1 MNPEQWRKIREIF
14 EAASDRPVGERAEFI
29 AQACAGD
36 EETRQRVE
44 AMLAADAQENLLID
58 RPAWEAGG
66 SLITSLAGA
75 EDPQTFSG
83 EEIGDYR
90 LMEELGRGGMGTVCL
105 AYDTRLKRKAAL
117 KILPSRLINN
127 PERVRR
133 FQREARAAS
142 ALNHPNIITI
152 YDFGQEN
159 GRNYIASEFVEGRTL
174 RTYVGD
180 PALTLNEIIDVAV
193 QVARALEAA
202 HSAGIV
208 HRDIKPENIVVRP
221 DGYVKVLDFGLAKLT
236 ERESSDATD
245 AEDISWRG
253 QDFET
258 QAGMVLGTV
267 NYMSPEQARGHA
279 VDGRSDLFSLGVV
292 LYELIAG
299 RRPFEGKTWNHT
311 LLQIM
316 DREAAPIQRF
326 AKGAPAA
333 LQQVLSRVLAN
344 DRERRYQTAR
354 ELLEDLERLQGELA
368 ANTRVERVKA
378 RRTRK
383 GREQMTVAEGNEAIA
398 TDEGVRYTVTGA
410 VSPITRVTRSKLTAA
425 LSVVTLAAAAAYW
438 LFVGAIRP
446 GGPALTDKDTILL
459 ADFVNTTGDAVFDGT
474 LKQGLVVQLE
484 QSPYLNIFPE
494 ERARE
499 TLRMMERSP
508 DDRITREVGRE
519 ICQRRGI
526 KALLVGMIATLGR
539 NYVITLEAVNSQTGE
554 GIAHQQTEAEGKE
567 QVLKA
572 LGQAATAMR
581 EHLGESLASIRKF
594 DAPIE
599 QATTSSL
606 EAFKDYTIGMEFR
619 LKGQYAQAA
628 PPLKRAIERDSQF
641 ALAYEQI
648 GTTYRD
654 LRNIAL
660 GNQYLTR
667 AYELRDRVSER
678 ERITI
683 SATFFRYITGEID
696 KRVETTLLLTQTYP
710 QDLYGHHLH
719 GNSLVIAGDYEQAAE
734 AYRAALRLDADN
746 SLSRANL
753 SLSLIGLN
761 RFDEAQEIIEEGL
774 ARHLD
779 SPNFRNRLYLIAFL
793 KGDTESMG
801 RQADWFTG
809 RPDEYQIRE
818 WQARSFA
825 FAGMRR
831 QASAL
836 FAHAAALAEA
846 RGLRAEK
853 ARILATEANMNAGF
867 GMTQLAEKQA
877 SLVLARL
884 EKENIAA
891 EELQPSLIQQLDS
904 PSLAW
909 TLALC
914 GETRRAQ
921 SLAEDYA
928 RKMPLNTMHN
938 SVWLP
943 LVRATIESKRNP
955 PVGPDRVVQ
964 LLQATQRY
972 ESALSFRPAWVRGQA
987 YLQAKNG
994 TLATA
999 EFQRIIDH
1007 RGWDVLSQL
1016 WPLAHLGLAR
1026 AQVLQGDLAKGRT
1039 TYESFFQLWTN
1050 ADAELPI
1057 LIEAKREY
1065 RRLGGGRSSQLK
1077 HLK

>member
-14 EAASDRPVGERAEFI
+14 EAASDRPADERAEFI

-36 EETRQRVE
+36 EETRRRVE
-44 AMLAADAQENLLID
+44 AMLAADARDNLLMD

-66 SLITSLAGA
+66 ALMASLADL
-75 EDPQTFSG
+75 EDTQSFIG
-83 EEIGDYR
+83 EEIGVYR

-117 KILPSRLINN
+117 KILRTQLIND

-159 GRNYIASEFVEGRTL
+159 GRDYIASEFVEGRTL
-174 RTYVGD
+174 RAYVGD
-180 PALTLNEIIDVAV
+180 PGLTLNEIIDVAV

-208 HRDIKPENIVVRP
+208 HRDIKPENIVLRP

-236 ERESSDATD
+236 ERESGDDKA
-245 AEDISWRG
+245 AESASWRV
-253 QDFET
+253 DFET

-267 NYMSPEQARGHA
+267 NYMSPEQARGQT

-299 RRPFEGKTWNHT
+299 RRPFVGKTWNHT
-311 LLQIM
+311 LLAIM
-316 DREAAPIQRF
+316 DTEPAPIQRF

-333 LQQVLSRVLAN
+333 LQQVLSRALAN
-344 DRERRYQTAR
+344 NRERRYQTAR
-354 ELLEDLERLQGELA
+354 ELLDDLEALQGELA
-368 ANTRVERVKA
+368 TNTRVERVRA

-383 GREQMTVAEGNEAIA
+383 GREQMTVVGGDVAIA
-398 TDEGVRYTVTGA
+398 TDEGVRYGVTGA
-410 VSPITRVTRSKLTAA
+410 VSPITRLKRRKLTAA
-425 LSVVTLAAAAAYW
+425 LAVVTLATAAVSWY
-438 LFVGAIRP
+438 FGGAISR

-499 TLRMMERSP
+499 TLRLMERSP
-508 DDRITREVGRE
+508 DDRVTREIGRE

-526 KALLVGMIATLGR
+526 KALLVGTIVSLGR
-539 NYVITLEAVNSQTGE
+539 NYVIALEAVNSQTGE
-554 GIAHQQTEAEGKE
+554 AIAHQQTEAEGKE

-572 LGQAATAMR
+572 LGRAATAMR
-581 EHLGESLASIRKF
+581 AHLGESLASIRKF
-594 DAPIE
+594 DAPIG
-599 QATTSSL
+599 QATTASL
-606 EAFKDYTIGMEFR
+606 EAFKDYTIGIEFR
-619 LKGQYAQAA
+619 KKGQYAQAA
-628 PPLKRAIERDSQF
+628 PPLKRAIERDSEF
-641 ALAYEQI
+641 ALAYEQL

-654 LRNIAL
+654 LRNLAL

-683 SATFFRYITGEID
+683 SATFFRHITGEID

-719 GNSLVIAGDYEQAAE
+719 GNSLMIAGDYEQATE
-734 AYRAALRLDADN
+734 AYRAALRLDADY

-753 SLSLIGLN
+753 ALALIGLN
-761 RFDEAQEIIEEGL
+761 RFDEAQEVIEEGL
-774 ARHLD
+774 ARQLD
-779 SPNFRNRLYLIAFL
+779 SAGFRNRLYLIAFL
-793 KGDTESMG
+793 KGDAESMG
-801 RQADWFTG
+801 SQAEWFTG

-818 WQARSFA
+818 LQARSFA
-825 FAGMRR
+825 FAGRRR
-831 QASAL
+831 QASTL
-836 FAHAAALAEA
+836 FAQAAALAEA
-846 RGLRAEK
+846 RDLHAEK
-853 ARILATEANMNAGF
+853 ARILATEANMNAAF

-877 SLVLARL
+877 ALVLSRL
-884 EKENIAA
+884 EKQDIAS

-904 PSLAW
+904 PPLAW

-928 RKMPLNTMHN
+928 RHMPLNTMHN

-943 LVRATIESKRNP
+943 LVRATIELKRNP
-955 PVGPDRVVQ
+955 AGPERAAQ
-964 LLQATQRY
+964 LLQAAQRY
-972 ESALSFRPAWVRGQA
+972 EPALSFRPAWVRGQS

-994 TLATA
+994 TLAAA

-1007 RGWDVLSQL
+1007 RGWDVLSLL

-1026 AQVLQGDLAKGRT
+1026 AEVLQGDVAHGLTA
-1039 TYESFFQLWTN
+1039 YESFFRLWN
-1050 ADAELPI
+1050 DADVELPI

-1065 RRLGGGRSSQLK
+1065 KRLEVGRPSR
-1077 HLK
+1077 

>member
-14 EAASDRPVGERAEFI
+14 EGASDRPPSERAQFI

-36 EETRQRVE
+36 EETRRRVE
-44 AMLAADAQENLLID
+44 AMLDADARDNLLVD
-58 RPAWEAGG
+58 RPAWEV
-66 SLITSLAGA
+66 GA
-75 EDPQTFSG
+75 ELIAGDPEDTLSFNG
-83 EEIGDYR
+83 EEIGGYR
-90 LMEELGRGGMGTVCL
+90 VIDEVGRGGMGTVYL

-174 RTYVGD
+174 RAYIGD
-180 PALTLNEIIDVAV
+180 PDLTLNEIIDVAV
-193 QVARALEAA
+193 QVARALGAA
-202 HSAGIV
+202 HSAGII

-236 ERESSDATD
+236 ERESGDDNTIEDA
-245 AEDISWRG
+245 SWRG
-253 QDFET
+253 MDFET

-267 NYMSPEQARGHA
+267 NYMSPEQARGQT
-279 VDGRSDLFSLGVV
+279 VDRRSDLFSFGVV

-299 RRPFEGKTWNHT
+299 RRPFVGKTWNHT
-311 LLQIM
+311 LLAIM
-316 DREAAPIQRF
+316 DTEPPPIQRF

-333 LQQVLSRVLAN
+333 LQRVLGRALAN

-354 ELLEDLERLQGELA
+354 ELLDDLEALQGELA
-368 ANTRVERVKA
+368 ANTRVERIKA

-383 GREQMTVAEGNEAIA
+383 GMQLTVAEGGVAIA
-398 TDEGVRYTVTGA
+398 TEEGMRYGTTDE
-410 VSPITRVTRSKLTAA
+410 VSPITRLKRPKLAA
-425 LSVVTLAAAAAYW
+425 ATLAVVTLIAATAYW
-438 LFVGAIRP
+438 YF
-446 GGPALTDKDTILL
+446 GGSMLRAAPALTDKDTILL
-459 ADFVNTTGDAVFDGT
+459 ADFVNTTGDAVFDDT

-499 TLRMMERSP
+499 TLKTMERP
-508 DDRITREVGRE
+508 ADDRITREVGRE

-526 KALLVGMIATLGR
+526 KALLVGTINSLGR
-539 NYVITLEAVNSQTGE
+539 NYVITLEAVNSQSGE
-554 GIAHQQTEAEGKE
+554 AIAHQQTEAEGKE
-567 QVLKA
+567 QVLRA
-572 LGQAATAMR
+572 LGRAATEMR

-599 QATTSSL
+599 QATTASL
-606 EAFKDYTIGMEFR
+606 EAFKDYTTGIEFR
-619 LKGQYAQAA
+619 KKGQYAQAA
-628 PPLKRAIERDSQF
+628 APLKRAIERDSEF
-641 ALAYEQI
+641 ALAYEQL

-654 LRNIAL
+654 LRNLAL
-660 GNQYLTR
+660 GNMYLTR
-667 AYELRDRVSER
+667 AYELRARVSER

-683 SATFFRYITGEID
+683 AATFFRHITGEID

-719 GNSLVIAGDYEQAAE
+719 GNSLMIAGDYEQAAK
-734 AYRAALRLDADN
+734 AYGDALRLDADY

-753 SLSLIGLN
+753 SLALIGLN
-761 RFDEAQEIIEEGL
+761 RFDEAQEVIDQGM

-779 SPNFRNRLYLIAFL
+779 SAGFRNRLYLIAFL
-793 KGDTESMG
+793 KGDGESMQ
-801 RQADWFTG
+801 RQAEWFTG
-809 RPDEYQIRE
+809 RQDEYQMRE
-818 WQARSFA
+818 LQARSAA
-825 FAGMRR
+825 FAGRRR
-831 QASAL
+831 QAAAL
-836 FAHAAALAEA
+836 FAQAAALAES
-846 RGLRAEK
+846 RGLEAER

-867 GMTQLAEKQA
+867 GMTQLAVKQA
-877 SLVLARL
+877 TLVLSSL
-884 EKENIAA
+884 EKENIAN

-904 PSLAW
+904 PPLAW

-914 GETRRAQ
+914 GETKRAQ
-921 SLAEDYA
+921 SLAEEHA
-928 RKMPLNTMHN
+928 RDIPLNTMHN

-943 LVRATIESKRNP
+943 LVRATVELNRNAAT
-955 PVGPDRVVQ
+955 GQEKAVQ
-964 LLQATQRY
+964 LLQAAQRY
-972 ESALSFRPAWVRGQA
+972 EPALSFRPAWVRGQA
-987 YLQAKNG
+987 HLQAKNG
-994 TLATA
+994 TLAAA
-999 EFQRIIDH
+999 EFQRIVDH
-1007 RGWDVLSQL
+1007 RGWDVLSPL

-1026 AQVLQGDLAKGRT
+1026 AVVLQGDLAKGRAI
-1039 TYESFFQLWTN
+1039 YESFFRLWKD

-1057 LIEAKREY
+1057 LIEAKKEY
-1065 RRLGGGRSSQLK
+1065 QRLEVARLGN
-1077 HLK
+1077 

>member
-1 MNPEQWRKIREIF
+1 MTPEQWRKIRALF
-14 EAASDRPVGERAEFI
+14 EAASDRPADDRAEFI
-29 AQACAGD
+29 ARASAGD
-36 EETRQRVE
+36 EETRRRVE
-44 AMLAADAQENLLID
+44 AMLAADGRDDLLMD

-66 SLITSLAGA
+66 SLIGSLAGL
-75 EDPQTFSG
+75 EDTQSFSG
-83 EEIGDYR
+83 EEIGVYR

-105 AYDTRLKRKAAL
+105 AYDTRLKRKAAV
-117 KILPSRLINN
+117 KILRSQLINS

-159 GRNYIASEFVEGRTL
+159 GRDYIASEFVEGSTL
-174 RTYVGD
+174 RAYVGD
-180 PALTLNEIIDVAV
+180 PGLSLNEIIDVAV

-208 HRDIKPENIVVRP
+208 HRDIKPENIVLRP

-236 ERESSDATD
+236 ERDSGDHKAAESA
-245 AEDISWRG
+245 SWRV
-253 QDFET
+253 DFET

-267 NYMSPEQARGHA
+267 NYMSPEQARGQT

-299 RRPFEGKTWNHT
+299 RRPFVGKTWNHT
-311 LLQIM
+311 MLAIM
-316 DREAAPIQRF
+316 DSEPAPIQRL
-326 AKGAPAA
+326 AKGTPAS
-333 LQQVLSRVLAN
+333 LQQVLSRALAN
-344 DRERRYQTAR
+344 NRERRYQTAR
-354 ELLEDLERLQGELA
+354 ELLDDLEALQGELT
-368 ANTRVERVKA
+368 ANTRVERVGA
-378 RRTRK
+378 RSTRN
-383 GREQMTVAEGNEAIA
+383 GREQMTVASADEAIA
-398 TDEGVRYTVTGA
+398 TDEGARIKVTGA
-410 VSPITRVTRSKLTAA
+410 VSPITRLKPRRLTAA
-425 LSVVTLAAAAAYW
+425 LAVVTLATAGVYW
-438 LFVGAIRP
+438 YFGGATTR
-446 GGPALTDKDTILL
+446 GRPALTDKDTILL

-499 TLRMMERSP
+499 TLRLMERSP
-508 DDRITREVGRE
+508 DDRVTREIGRE

-526 KALLVGMIATLGR
+526 KALLVGTIGSLGR
-539 NYVITLEAVNSQTGE
+539 NYVIALEAVNSQTGE
-554 GIAHQQTEAEGKE
+554 AIAHQQTEAEGKE

-572 LGQAATAMR
+572 LGRATTAMR
-581 EHLGESLASIRKF
+581 AHLGESLASIRKF

-599 QATTSSL
+599 QATTASL

-619 LKGQYAQAA
+619 KKGQYAQAA
-628 PPLKRAIERDSQF
+628 PPLKRAIERDSEF
-641 ALAYEQI
+641 ALAYEQL
-648 GTTYRD
+648 GSTYRD
-654 LRNIAL
+654 LRNLAL

-683 SATFFRYITGEID
+683 SATFFRHITGEID

-710 QDLYGHHLH
+710 QDPYGHHLH
-719 GNSLVIAGDYEQAAE
+719 GNSLMIAGDYEAAAE

-753 SLSLIGLN
+753 SLALIGLN
-761 RFDEAQEIIEEGL
+761 RFDEAQQVIEEGL
-774 ARHLD
+774 ARQLD
-779 SPNFRNRLYLIAFL
+779 SAGFRNRLYLIGFL
-793 KGDTESMG
+793 KGDAESM
-801 RQADWFTG
+801 RSQAEWFAG

-818 WQARSFA
+818 LQARSFA
-825 FAGMRR
+825 FAGRRR

-836 FAHAAALAEA
+836 FAEAAALAEA
-846 RGLRAEK
+846 RGLHAEK
-853 ARILATEANMNAGF
+853 ARILATEVNMNAAF
-867 GMTQLAEKQA
+867 GMTHLAEKQA
-877 SLVLARL
+877 ALVLSRL
-884 EKENIAA
+884 EKEDIES

-904 PSLAW
+904 PPLAW

-928 RKMPLNTMHN
+928 RNMPLNTMHN

-943 LVRATIESKRNP
+943 LVRATVELKRNSAA
-955 PVGPDRVVQ
+955 GPDRAVQ
-964 LLQATQRY
+964 LLQAARPY
-972 ESALSFRPAWVRGQA
+972 EPALSFRPAWVRGLA

-994 TLATA
+994 TLAAA
-999 EFQRIIDH
+999 EFQKTIDH
-1007 RGWDVLSQL
+1007 RGWDVLSLL
-1016 WPLAHLGLAR
+1016 WPLTHVGLAR
-1026 AQVLQGDLAKGRT
+1026 AEVMQGELARGRT
-1039 TYESFFQLWTN
+1039 AYERFFQLWKD
-1050 ADAELPI
+1050 ADADLPI

-1065 RRLGGGRSSQLK
+1065 ERLDVGRPGRLK
-1077 HLK
+1077 

>member
-14 EAASDRPVGERAEFI
+14 EAASDRPTGERAEFI
-29 AQACAGD
+29 ERACAGD
-36 EETRQRVE
+36 EETRQRVQG
-44 AMLAADAQENLLID
+44 MLAADAQDNLLMD

-66 SLITSLAGA
+66 SFMASLAGA
-75 EDPQTFSG
+75 EDPQSFSG

-105 AYDTRLKRKAAL
+105 AYDRRLKRKAAL
-117 KILPSRLINN
+117 KILPSQLINN

-174 RTYVGD
+174 RAYVGD
-180 PALTLNEIIDVAV
+180 PTLTLNELIDVAV
-193 QVARALEAA
+193 QVARALQAA

-208 HRDIKPENIVVRP
+208 HRDIKPENIVLRP

-236 ERESSDATD
+236 ERESGDDKD

-258 QAGMVLGTV
+258 QAGIVLGTV
-267 NYMSPEQARGHA
+267 NYMSPEQARGQT

-299 RRPFEGKTWNHT
+299 RRPFIGKTWNHT
-311 LLQIM
+311 LLAIM
-316 DREAAPIQRF
+316 DTEPAPIQRF
-326 AKGAPAA
+326 AKGAPAS
-333 LQQVLSRVLAN
+333 LQQVLSRALAN

-354 ELLEDLERLQGELA
+354 ELLDDLETLQGELA
-368 ANTRVERVKA
+368 ANTRVERVRA
-378 RRTRK
+378 RRTQK
-383 GREQMTVAEGNEAIA
+383 GKQLTVAEGGVAIA
-398 TDEGVRYTVTGA
+398 TDGGVRYAATDA
-410 VSPITRVTRSKLTAA
+410 VSPITRVKRRKLTAA
-425 LSVVTLAAAAAYW
+425 LAVVTLAAVAAYW
-438 LFVGAIRP
+438 YFGGSATP
-446 GGPALTDKDTILL
+446 AGPALTDKDTILL
-459 ADFVNTTGDAVFDGT
+459 ADFVNTTGDVVFDGT

-499 TLRMMERSP
+499 TLRLMERSP

-526 KALLVGMIATLGR
+526 KALLVGTIVSLGR

-554 GIAHQQTEAEGKE
+554 AIAHQQTEAEDKE
-567 QVLKA
+567 HVLKA
-572 LGQAATAMR
+572 LGRAATAVR

-599 QATTSSL
+599 QATTASL
-606 EAFKDYTIGMEFR
+606 EAFKDYTIGIEFR
-619 LKGQYAQAA
+619 KKGQYAQAA
-628 PPLKRAIERDSQF
+628 PPLKRAIERDSEF

-654 LRNIAL
+654 LRNLAL
-660 GNQYLTR
+660 GNQYLAR

-683 SATFFRYITGEID
+683 SATFFRHITGEID

-710 QDLYGHHLH
+710 QDPYGHHLH
-719 GNSLVIAGDYEQAAE
+719 GNSLMIAGNYEQAAE
-734 AYRAALRLDADN
+734 AYRAALRLDPDY

-753 SLSLIGLN
+753 ALALIGLN
-761 RFDEAQEIIEEGL
+761 RFDEAQEVIEEGL
-774 ARHLD
+774 ARQLD
-779 SPNFRNRLYLIAFL
+779 SAGFRNRLYLIAFL
-793 KGDTESMG
+793 KGDAESMAG
-801 RQADWFTG
+801 QAEWFTG

-818 WQARSFA
+818 LQARSFA
-825 FAGMRR
+825 FAGRR
-831 QASAL
+831 QQASAL
-836 FAHAAALAEA
+836 FAQAAALAEA
-846 RGLRAEK
+846 RGLHAEK
-853 ARILATEANMNAGF
+853 ARILAIEANMNAGF
-867 GMTQLAEKQA
+867 GMILLAERQSA
-877 SLVLARL
+877 LVLSRL
-884 EKENIAA
+884 EKEGIAS

-904 PSLAW
+904 PPLAW

-914 GETRRAQ
+914 GATRRAQ
-921 SLAEDYA
+921 SLAEDDA
-928 RKMPLNTMHN
+928 RNIPLNTMHN
-938 SVWLP
+938 AVWLP
-943 LVRATIESKRNP
+943 LVRATAELKRNP
-955 PVGPDRVVQ
+955 VAGAERAVQ
-964 LLQATQRY
+964 LLQAARQY
-972 ESALSFRPAWVRGQA
+972 EPALSFRPAWVRGQA

-994 TLATA
+994 ALAAA

-1007 RGWDVLSQL
+1007 RGWDVLSLL

-1026 AQVLQGDLAKGRT
+1026 AEVLQGDVAKGQT
-1039 TYESFFQLWTN
+1039 AYESFFRLWKD
-1050 ADAELPI
+1050 ADVELPI
-1057 LIEAKREY
+1057 LIEAKKEY
-1065 RRLGGGRSSQLK
+1065 ERLEVGRPSRLK
-1077 HLK
+1077 